1 MHHIALFIIS
11 LFLAKCRNLPRYFVF
26 SLFLILFSYRAI
38 FADTSWD
45 YEGYIEY
52 YKCNTF
58 VYCGPSADGAIEK
71 SFSEIASIIE
81 AMFGNEGGAALI
93 ALYASASLAIKLYVL
108 DRRSADFG
116 IAFLGYLGFGWFI
129 HEMTQIRVGLSIA
142 LLWLALSELESERR
156 PWRAILFFLMAVFI
170 HASSLVGLI
179 YLVGRKIQINNI
191 YYIAILLI
199 IFAIGG
205 RAIGT
210 LLSEFVPEEYGG
222 FSTRLV
228 IYLSAREGGVLGTS
242 QLNFFS
248 LSIISIILFSVR
260 YGNVRNWDKFS
271 IGSLNCLLVGVCV
284 YFLIYWIPVVGLR
297 VFEIYASFL
306 PFVAA
311 SCVYHSKKSAVKI
324 VTILMISAIFLNM
337 MVRNGLMKDFI
348 FQWQA
353 QYSRL
358 MEINK

>member
-1 MHHIALFIIS
+1 MHHIALFMTSLILARCKNFPIYS
-11 LFLAKCRNLPRYFVF
+11 VLFLFV
-26 SLFLILFSYRAI
+26 ILFSYRAI

-45 YEGYIEY
+45 YEGYVEY
-52 YKCNTF
+52 YKCSTF
-58 VYCGPSADGAIEK
+58 DYCGPKADGAIEK
-71 SFSEIASIIE
+71 SFSQIASIIE
-81 AMFGNEGGAALI
+81 AVFGNEGGGALI
-93 ALYASASLAIKLYVL
+93 ALYASISLAIKLYVL

-142 LLWLALSELESERR
+142 FLWLALSNLESDRR

-179 YLVGRKIQINNI
+179 YLVGRKFPTKNI
-191 YYIAILLI
+191 YYIIILLI
-199 IFAIGG
+199 ILSIGG
-205 RAIGT
+205 RIFGV
-210 LLSEFVPEEYGG
+210 LLSEFIPEEYGG

-228 IYLSAREGGVLGTS
+228 IYLSAREGDTLGTS

-248 LSIISIILFSVR
+248 LSIISVILFSVR
-260 YGNVRNWDKFS
+260 YGNVQNWDKFS
-271 IGSLNCLLVGVCV
+271 IGALNCLLVGVGA

-311 SCVYHSKKSAVKI
+311 SCVHYSKKNAIKVLAISI
-324 VTILMISAIFLNM
+324 ISAIFINM

-358 MEINK
+358 METNK